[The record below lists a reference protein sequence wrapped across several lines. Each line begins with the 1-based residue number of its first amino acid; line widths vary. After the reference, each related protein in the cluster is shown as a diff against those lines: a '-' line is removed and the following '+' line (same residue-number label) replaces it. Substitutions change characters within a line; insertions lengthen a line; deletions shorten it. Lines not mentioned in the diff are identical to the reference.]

1 LGASELSSQWSLPLF
16 GSSWLL
22 WISCVEDVK
31 PDLVARIL
39 TCGPALVRAIE
50 ALGTIQPSGPFERAL
65 ARLLMAA
72 YKCRLRGIVKLA
84 PAWVSEEILSASE
97 HIGDDRAALWTRKN

>member
-1 LGASELSSQWSLPLF
+1 MGASELSSQWSLPLF

-22 WISCVEDVK
+22 WISCAKDAK

-50 ALGTIQPSGPFERAL
+50 ALGTIEPTGPFERAL

-72 YKCRLRGIVKLA
+72 YRRRLRGIGEAA
-84 PAWVSEEILSASE
+84 PAWVAEEILNASE
-97 HIGDDRAALWTRKN
+97 HVGDDRPVLRMSKN